1 MVINLFDGCVASSK
15 KDALQDYFS
24 IFAGFLMFDD
34 AIDMAEDARKR
45 LEAEASQV
53 KSIHL
58 YRINNI
64 YIPASYILQSLYQ
77 AMMSISNM
85 IDKGVSV
92 SIFQEQKKKKEKK
105 EEFKPI
111 EKRWEETGK
120 NILSSTKVNITFL
133 SAFLQLIEQISST
146 YGV

>member
-1 MVINLFDGCVASSK
+1 MQKKRKKKINS
-15 KDALQDYFS
+15 
-24 IFAGFLMFDD
+24 
-34 AIDMAEDARKR
+34 
-45 LEAEASQV
+45 
-53 KSIHL
+53 
-58 YRINNI
+58 I

-92 SIFQEQKKKKEKK
+92 SIFQEQKKKKDKE